1 MAKFKVGD
9 KVKVYYGTKEGK
21 VLSVKEGMRG
31 PIYDVQLGTLHGV
44 PFVSTFAE
52 KELVAA
58 NSSACNAPGVDS
70 KRMIAYIKKIVSSI
84 NLKAF
89 TGAHGPEIRY
99 NGIPWEYG
107 VALNPYSPEEV
118 VVSAHTWKDAP
129 KDDIK
134 DMEEKV
140 KRDTANLVS
149 KLNASGF
156 SATSRFYYQTKVPI
170 YILGEISAQHK
181 GQNSVQP
188 ESASACNTL
197 RPYGSWRAASRGNVH
212 VGDYVIHKAQYASFK
227 DDEEKLDRNS
237 ERVAGVQ
244 ADGFWTAMSGTNELE
259 RYSDYYV
266 FNAARAC
273 NSTNPIV
280 RKAMNATA
288 LNYSPYAKGAWIHD
302 DKGRNYTVVED
313 EHWGKDGKAV
323 RLVTIRDEATK
334 QTKEVPTP
342 ELSYRFHM
350 GEAEACAKCGNSVA
364 RNAVGRDKQDAGEV
378 ETWVNMFRNFIDWHL
393 PKYNDM
399 EKARKSGEQII
410 KYVEACLGS
419 EGGKAQLRK
428 MGWTVQKMRETLEKA
443 IASRKGS
450 NAARARND
458 KQFHTYLVPVLRK
471 GVKDYVTIERVADEE
486 TAKKLVDVPSFRI
499 IGVTVDE
506 TRPVKVAKNAKALNF
521 SPGDKVSIVDTD
533 IRYGGDK
540 GEVVRKDGFR
550 YVVRLTS
557 RQDKPEVTLQPNQLK
572 AANSEDAQGH
582 EHGDDGKFTSKDGG
596 SDGGDSYED
605 PKTKRMKERL
615 AKMREKNEA
624 LRKDIEARK
633 AGLAQ
638 KKADTEKM
646 RAEVMKANVEKWK
659 AGLPKS
665 KNAIVAKAL
674 NAATARNADNPHDID
689 AHGKKLVKGDW
700 VRFLK
705 DMPDVKRG
713 ECAVVKY
720 ALPGGLIFST
730 LAGAR
735 EISWDASVVEKMPPI
750 PRSLSQ
756 IDAWKK
762 GPRA

>member
-1 MAKFKVGD
+1 MATYRIEDYRKAGLPQEAERRMARIVELSSGLGYGAAEDRRNHKQFLEMIYKIKFDPKME
-9 KVKVYYGTKEGK
+9 TFTTPNAARSTN
-21 VLSVKEGMRG
+21 SVD
-31 PIYDVQLGTLHGV
+31 P
-44 PFVSTFAE
+44 
-52 KELVAA
+52 
-58 NSSACNAPGVDS
+58 

-140 KRDTANLVS
+140 KRDTAKLVS

-156 SATSRFYYQTKVPI
+156 SATPRFYSQTKVPI

-181 GQNSVQP
+181 GQNSVQS
-188 ESASACNTL
+188 ENTKACNTL

-244 ADGFWTAMSGTNELE
+244 AGGFWTDMSGTNELE

-266 FNAARAC
+266 FNAAR
-273 NSTNPIV
+273 V
-280 RKAMNATA
+280 
-288 LNYSPYAKGAWIHD
+288 
-302 DKGRNYTVVED
+302 
-313 EHWGKDGKAV
+313 
-323 RLVTIRDEATK
+323 
-334 QTKEVPTP
+334 
-342 ELSYRFHM
+342 
-350 GEAEACAKCGNSVA
+350 
-364 RNAVGRDKQDAGEV
+364 RNAVVA
-378 ETWVNMFRNFIDWHL
+378 
-393 PKYNDM
+393 
-399 EKARKSGEQII
+399 KA
-410 KYVEACLGS
+410 L
-419 EGGKAQLRK
+419 
-428 MGWTVQKMRETLEKA
+428 
-443 IASRKGS
+443 
-450 NAARARND
+450 NARARND

-506 TRPVKVAKNAKALNF
+506 TRPVKVAKNATALNF

-557 RQDKPEVTLQPNQLK
+557 RQDKPEVYFQPNQLK
-572 AANSEDAQGH
+572 AANAEDAQGH
-582 EHGDDGKFTSKDGG
+582 EHGSDGKFASKGGG
-596 SDGGDSYED
+596 SDDGDSYED

-624 LRKDIEARK
+624 LRKEIDQRK

-659 AGLPKS
+659 AAQKS
-665 KNAIVAKAL
+665 KNAVVQNAL
-674 NAATARNADNPHDID
+674 NAATARNFTPTSEFEVGDKVRFRDSVRSVPHD
-689 AHGKKLVKGDW
+689 
-700 VRFLK
+700 
-705 DMPDVKRG
+705 
-713 ECAVVKY
+713 ETYTVVKVSGKNITIK
-720 ALPGGLIFST
+720 GGRDGGTSVEFANNLEPVFNAAT
-730 LAGAR
+730 AR
-735 EISWDASVVEKMPPI
+735 NADEYVLTIKYRGRTTPVSVKKFPQPYGRSRAMKYLFDGGWMSDNHTFEKDTDGEMVFVAANPT
-750 PRSLSQ
+750 
-756 IDAWKK
+756 D
-762 GPRA
+762 

>member
-9 KVKVYYGTKEGK
+9 KVKDTYWGGRYTATVKGVVPGARVQY
-21 VLSVKEGMRG
+21 VLDRSVGDDPNNYVAGEDE
-31 PIYDVQLGTLHGV
+31 I
-44 PFVSTFAE
+44 
-52 KELVAA
+52 VAA
-58 NSSACNAPGVDS
+58 NSSACNAPGVDP

-140 KRDTANLVS
+140 KRDTAKLVS

-156 SATSRFYYQTKVPI
+156 SATPRFYSQTKVPI

-212 VGDYVIHKAQYASFK
+212 VGDYVIHKTQYASFK

-244 ADGFWTAMSGTNELE
+244 ADGFWTDMSGTNELE
-259 RYSDYYV
+259 RYNDYYV
-266 FNAARAC
+266 FNAAR
-273 NSTNPIV
+273 V
-280 RKAMNATA
+280 
-288 LNYSPYAKGAWIHD
+288 
-302 DKGRNYTVVED
+302 
-313 EHWGKDGKAV
+313 
-323 RLVTIRDEATK
+323 
-334 QTKEVPTP
+334 
-342 ELSYRFHM
+342 
-350 GEAEACAKCGNSVA
+350 
-364 RNAVGRDKQDAGEV
+364 RNAVVA
-378 ETWVNMFRNFIDWHL
+378 
-393 PKYNDM
+393 
-399 EKARKSGEQII
+399 KA
-410 KYVEACLGS
+410 L
-419 EGGKAQLRK
+419 
-428 MGWTVQKMRETLEKA
+428 
-443 IASRKGS
+443 
-450 NAARARND
+450 NARARND

-506 TRPVKVAKNAKALNF
+506 TRPVKVAKNATALNF

-572 AANSEDAQGH
+572 AANAEDAQGH
-582 EHGDDGKFTSKDGG
+582 EHGSDGKFTSKGGG

-624 LRKDIEARK
+624 LRKEIDQRK
-633 AGLAQ
+633 AALAG
-638 KKADTEKM
+638 KKAETEKM
-646 RAEVMKANVEKWK
+646 RADVMKANVEKWK
-659 AGLPKS
+659 AGLPKT
-665 KNAIVAKAL
+665 KNAIVARAL
-674 NAATARNADNPHDID
+674 NAVANAITGTGRVNYEDDLIVVYNPNGQQVYKGSVDDCPYKNDDWKYD
-689 AHGKKLVKGDW
+689 ASTRTYRVDGPNGDYRTIAKISNALAKNAEDDWVERFEVGGVYHGPYMNKDWLAKVLSRTDSSIRVAIKSRRDKTWHGKDEQVTLRINKRQAEEDGTEVAKGYGWEFWAND
-700 VRFLK
+700 F
-705 DMPDVKRG
+705 
-713 ECAVVKY
+713 E
-720 ALPGGLIFST
+720 
-730 LAGAR
+730 
-735 EISWDASVVEKMPPI
+735 
-750 PRSLSQ
+750 
-756 IDAWKK
+756 
-762 GPRA
+762 